1 MKYCVFTL
9 GCKVNKYES
18 DAMMRKL
25 SDNGYEVTDRLERA
39 DAYIIN
45 TCSVTAEADKKSRQA
60 VARVLKFNPE
70 AHVYIMGCSSQR
82 DLFQYADKPNVRL
95 ITGTASKTQML
106 DNIMAGISPL
116 NLPPGLMAPLPKEY
130 EDEPFPLMSRTR
142 GLLKVQDGCNN
153 FCSYCIIPYLRGRS
167 RSRGLKSVVEEAV
180 KHAEITKEI
189 VLTGINLSAYGK
201 DNGSSLSGLVRALK
215 GVNARKRL
223 GSLECEVID
232 DELLSAMGESGFCD
246 HFHLSLQSGSDDVLK
261 AMNRHYNSD
270 YYYRKV
276 ELIRKYFPN
285 AGIMTDIICG
295 FPTETE
301 QNHLESLDFVRKV
314 SFADAHVFVYSKR
327 DGTPAARMSQ
337 VPKAVKER
345 RASEM
350 SEVTASAKKSFLE
363 SQKGL
368 TYPVYIE
375 EKENDRYVGYT
386 PNYIKVYTDCDK
398 VKQIVDLRLG
408 EIYKEGVKAK

>member
-25 SDNGYEVTDRLERA
+25 SEGGYEVTDRLERA
-39 DAYIIN
+39 DAYVIN

-60 VARVLKFNPE
+60 IARVLKFNPN
-70 AHVYIMGCSSQR
+70 ALVYIMGCSSQR
-82 DLFQYADKPNVRL
+82 DLLQYADKPNVRL
-95 ITGTASKTQML
+95 IAGTASKTQML
-106 DNIMAGISPL
+106 DNITAGISPL
-116 NLPPGLMAPLPKEY
+116 NLPPVLMAPLPEKY
-130 EDEPFPLMSRTR
+130 EDEPFPLISRTR
-142 GLLKVQDGCNN
+142 GLLKVQDGCDN
-153 FCSYCIIPYLRGRS
+153 FCSYCIIPYLRGKS
-167 RSRGLKSVVEEAV
+167 RSRDLKSVVEEAAR
-180 KHAEITKEI
+180 HAEVTKEI

-201 DNGSSLSGLVRALK
+201 DNGSSLAELVRALK

-232 DELLSAMGESGFCD
+232 DELLSAMVESGFCD

-261 AMNRHYNSD
+261 AMNRRYSSD
-270 YYYRKV
+270 YYYRKA

-301 QNHLESLDFVRKV
+301 SDHLKSLDFVRKV

-327 DGTPAARMSQ
+327 EGTPASRMSQ

-345 RASEM
+345 RAFEM
-350 SEVTASAKKSFLE
+350 SEVTAFAKKSFLE
-363 SQKGL
+363 SQKGM

-375 EKENDRYVGYT
+375 EKEDDKYVGYT
-386 PNYIKVYTDCDK
+386 PNYVKVYASCND
-398 VKQIVDLRLG
+398 VKQIVNLRLG
-408 EIYKEGVKAK
+408 EIYKEGVEAK